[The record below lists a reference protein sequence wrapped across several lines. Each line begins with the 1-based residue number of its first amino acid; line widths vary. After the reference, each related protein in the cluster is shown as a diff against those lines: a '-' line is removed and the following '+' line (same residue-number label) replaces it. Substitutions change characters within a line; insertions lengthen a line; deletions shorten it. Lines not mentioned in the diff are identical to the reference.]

1 MRVRVRK
8 DSRREFGMDDWHSGI
23 STSEEYFV
31 IEVDEDYFRIIDDLG
46 EPILYPKDVFEVVDP
61 PLPPAWQFL
70 EYPDGE
76 YHLGPT
82 KTLVRGLYE
91 DFFGSEGNR
100 VAQAQAQQAV
110 REVLEAALL
119 AGSEQDQR
127 LLQRDL
133 KRLLGSRYFGTEG
146 HS

>member
-8 DSRREFGMDDWHSGI
+8 DFKARIRDGLLHPGI
-23 STSEEYFV
+23 SPLEEYFV
-31 IEVDEDYFRIIDDLG
+31 LGISQEDFRIVDDQG
-46 EPILYPKDVFEVVDP
+46 EPFLYPKELFEVLDP
-61 PLPPAWQFL
+61 SLPPGWQF
-70 EYPDGE
+70 EESPDGA

-91 DFFGSEGNR
+91 DFVGSDGDR

-119 AGSEQDQR
+119 AGSEQDQC

-133 KRLLGSRYFGTEG
+133 KRLVGSRYFRD
-146 HS
+146 

>member
-1 MRVRVRK
+1 MRLRVRRDFK
-8 DSRREFGMDDWHSGI
+8 ARIRDGRLHAGI
-23 STSEEYFV
+23 SPSEEYFA
-31 IEVDEDYFRIIDDLG
+31 IEVNHEEYRIIDDLG
-46 EPILYPKDVFEVVDP
+46 EPILYPKELFEVVDP
-61 PLPPAWQFL
+61 SLPAGWQFL
-70 EYPDGE
+70 QYPDGE

-91 DFFGSEGNR
+91 DFFGSDGSR

-133 KRLLGSRYFGTEG
+133 KRLVGSRYFRD
-146 HS
+146 

>member
-1 MRVRVRK
+1 MRVRVRADFK
-8 DSRREFGMDDWHSGI
+8 ARIRDGRLHTGI
-23 STSEEYFV
+23 SPLEEYFA
-31 IEVDEDYFRIIDDLG
+31 IEVNHEEFRIIDDLG
-46 EPILYPKDVFEVVDP
+46 EPILYPKELFEVVDP
-61 PLPPAWQFL
+61 SLPPGWQFL
-70 EYPDGE
+70 ERPHGE

-91 DFFGSEGNR
+91 DFFGSDGNR

-133 KRLLGSRYFGTEG
+133 KRLVGSRYFRD
-146 HS
+146 